1 MGSYLD
7 ETGGIVQQALFVLW
21 LISAIGLVAI
31 GRVAIGR
38 VAIDLVAIDLAT
50 VR

>member
-21 LISAIGLVAI
+21 LISAIGLASI
-31 GRVAIGR
+31 GLVVIG
-38 VAIDLVAIDLAT
+38 LVAIDLAT